1 MDLLLLIG
9 CGLAAGVTTVLF
21 GFGGGF
27 VAVPVV
33 AAFDRAAGPAA
44 MHVATATSAAVMAV
58 SALAATVGAHRA
70 GLLDLRAVAP
80 LLPPIAVGACLGGLA
95 AGAVSAEVVRV
106 LFAVYLLVTI
116 ADLLLRP
123 GFARRAEQG
132 RGDRARPRAGAPRG
146 GSRRERP
153 GATRSSF
160 AFQGEANAARR
171 RPRRARRLGAG
182 LGIGGIASLLGV
194 GGSVMTVPA
203 MRRRGHS
210 MASAAAAA
218 NPLTLAVTLPV
229 LGVAMAGPDAV
240 ALSRPHVGAVDLVAA
255 GALLAGA
262 LPTIALLRR
271 HVRAIPDRLH
281 ARAYVALLLAAA
293 AAVVT
298 PLVR

>member
-1 MDLLLLIG
+1 MDLLLLLA
-9 CGLAAGVTTVLF
+9 CGIAAGVTTVLF

-33 AAFDRAAGPAA
+33 ATFDRAAGPAA

-80 LLPPIAVGACLGGLA
+80 LLPPIAVGACVGGWA

-106 LFAVYLLVTI
+106 LFAIYLVATI

-123 GFARRAEQG
+123 GFLRRSEAG
-132 RGDRARPRAGAPRG
+132 DDDRARSPVDAPRAD
-146 GSRRERP
+146 SRSASR
-153 GATRSSF
+153 F
-160 AFQGEANAARR
+160 
-171 RPRRARRLGAG
+171 GAG

-203 MRRRGHS
+203 MRRRGAS
-210 MASAAAAA
+210 MVRAAAAA

-229 LGVAMAGPDAV
+229 LAVAVAGPDAA

-262 LPTIALLRR
+262 LPTITLLRGR
-271 HVRAIPDRLH
+271 VRAIPDRLH

-293 AAVVT
+293 TAVVL
-298 PLVR
+298 PLVG